1 MKSKDQ
7 AILEIFCEKIKNL
20 IGLENFVVKFQEPN
34 LLNYLKWLDQFAVLY
49 MPTQMQKFSMTTQ
62 FSFDIFHI

>member
-34 LLNYLKWLDQFAVLY
+34 LLYYLKWLDQFAVLY

-62 FSFDIFHI
+62 FSFE

>member
-34 LLNYLKWLDQFAVLY
+34 C
-49 MPTQMQKFSMTTQ
+49 
-62 FSFDIFHI
+62 